1 MAAVFGFWTTS
12 RCCSKLTNEI
22 LDTDAHLFKNR
33 PMTIW
38 DDATRGGVR
47 GHMFFAGENPPYIP
61 KRENIVRAKL
71 ISGGLINYYL
81 KSKLKKQ
88 VIIEIADISGKFRRS
103 LSASNEPGINRALWD
118 FRSMQHRAEKKIHR
132 QHEGCFQNAFAHPQ
146 SCQRSEGLD

>member
-47 GHMFFAGENPPYIP
+47 GHMFFP
-61 KRENIVRAKL
+61 V
-71 ISGGLINYYL
+71 
-81 KSKLKKQ
+81 
-88 VIIEIADISGKFRRS
+88 
-103 LSASNEPGINRALWD
+103 
-118 FRSMQHRAEKKIHR
+118 KIHPTYR
-132 QHEGCFQNAFAHPQ
+132 KEKILSEQNSSAA
-146 SCQRSEGLD
+146 D

>member
-118 FRSMQHRAEKKIHR
+118 FRFDATPGREKDSS
-132 QHEGCFQNAFAHPQ
+132 PT
-146 SCQRSEGLD
+146 